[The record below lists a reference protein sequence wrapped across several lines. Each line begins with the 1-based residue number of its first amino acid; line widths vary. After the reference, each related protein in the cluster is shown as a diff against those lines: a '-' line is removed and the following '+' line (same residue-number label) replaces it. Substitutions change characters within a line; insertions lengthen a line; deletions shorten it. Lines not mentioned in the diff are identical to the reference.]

1 MITRVMNKDREA
13 VGIYL
18 RSVLVNSIGIC
29 SKINKYGLES
39 DELYVYADFWA
50 DGEIKYVFSVADG
63 DVTVFSPSNEVD
75 IMDIYVYLRDH
86 FIGYASVT
94 GEEKKV
100 RDFMRHTLFRTKK
113 ELGVFLANT
122 RSFREPEF
130 EENLAVPAHVA
141 DAGNMLALCE
151 TKAPAIKKHSKESI
165 VKSIKEYGAFLVR
178 DSAGDILA
186 QAIVEEKAGR
196 MVEIGIY
203 TTGAEAKNTY
213 AQMAAG
219 ALASAILKKKYAC
232 CCRTYVIGEK
242 QVLKSMG
249 FQPVGTDLYLSR

>member
-18 RSVLVNSIGIC
+18 RSTLVNSIGIC

-63 DVTVFSPSNEVD
+63 DVTIFSTSNEVD
-75 IMDIYVYLRDH
+75 VMDIYIYLRDN

-100 RDFMRHTLFRTKK
+100 RDFMRHTLFRTQK

-141 DAGNMLALCE
+141 DAAEILALCE
-151 TKAPAIKKHSKESI
+151 SKVPAIKKHSKESI
-165 VKSIKEYGAFLVR
+165 VQSIKEYGAFLVR
-178 DSAGDILA
+178 DKAGDIAA
-186 QAIVEEKAGR
+186 QAIVEEKACETR
-196 MVEIGIY
+196 FSFIVFI
-203 TTGAEAKNTY
+203 
-213 AQMAAG
+213 
-219 ALASAILKKKYAC
+219 
-232 CCRTYVIGEK
+232 
-242 QVLKSMG
+242 
-249 FQPVGTDLYLSR
+249 